1 MGNIRRRTF
10 KRISKIAN
18 DNKINT
24 LNKFFNF
31 DVSNEIKD
39 KFDFINA
46 SGVFF
51 HLEELHSFTKGVR
64 NLLHEDGVFIVQFLY
79 MKSIMKNI
87 AFDQIYHEHLLYYNL
102 STLNNLLI
110 QYDLEI
116 FDAQLHS
123 IHGGQMTAYIGKKN
137 RHKKTQ
143 TLKNYE
149 KREIIEKS
157 NRVETYINFK
167 KKVELLKNKNQE
179 FINNSLAQNKVIY
192 GMGAPAKG
200 NTLLNYFGFSKAH
213 IKIS

>member
-1 MGNIRRRTF
+1 MKHFKNIGWETLGVEPS

-87 AFDQIYHEHLLYYNL
+87 AFDQIYHGTCSITIYQLL
-102 STLNNLLI
+102 TT
-110 QYDLEI
+110 
-116 FDAQLHS
+116 F
-123 IHGGQMTAYIGKKN
+123 
-137 RHKKTQ
+137 
-143 TLKNYE
+143 
-149 KREIIEKS
+149 
-157 NRVETYINFK
+157 
-167 KKVELLKNKNQE
+167 
-179 FINNSLAQNKVIY
+179 
-192 GMGAPAKG
+192 
-200 NTLLNYFGFSKAH
+200 
-213 IKIS
+213 